1 MDGKRRINPQNPPRK
16 IRGRKQKKPRLLD
29 VLATI
34 PDPAP
39 SLPQTRDAAVP
50 EDTPALVA
58 EPQDLPLVEGTML
71 DE

>member
-16 IRGRKQKKPRLLD
+16 IRGRKQKKPSVLE

-34 PDPAP
+34 PPIAP
-39 SLPQTRDAAVP
+39 GGSEVRDSAAP
-50 EDTPALVA
+50 EDNAAPVA
-58 EPQDLPLVEGTML
+58 EPEGLLL